1 MAKKIVVAWGRFN
14 PPTIGH
20 KVVMDRV
27 AKEAKARKAD
37 YAIFASK
44 SEDPRK
50 NPLPF
55 RVKVKFLKQSF
66 PNHSKNISS
75 KTNVKTLIDVMKSL
89 DKKYQEVSLVVGA
102 DRAAEFEN
110 ILNRYNGSEYNFDNI
125 EIITA
130 GKRDPDAEDVTGMS
144 ASKMRKFA
152 SDGNYK
158 EFKKGSPMK
167 NPKPLYD
174 AIRRGMKINE
184 EICQSIMEA
193 NVDGKTSITGR
204 RFNAMLRF
212 GLVDTKDL
220 PLAKRTFKDLET
232 SGANPL
238 LRQQIINVVDKILEY
253 IIDDDLLYRRMLLLL
268 HDGSIM
274 KEDHCHSLGKK
285 SDKSHIPYPYLL
297 EVFLRGLAS
306 SPIYGEKTAHQYAF
320 ERVNSFVSGGRSRS
334 ILDADIWESVQQ
346 ESVRRSSMKKFRDLV
361 QKKKPGEWGTK
372 ELADRYSKEVPGQPD
387 RTEEI
392 EPLIDVTEVA
402 PPGAGAER
410 FIKANKKKFKKQ
422 YGENGEKVL
431 YATAWK
437 LYGKKEGYDLWEA
450 KMGTIAKNVKAGQSP
465 YTIVAFVNNKVV
477 DEDYAKV
484 AEQVPAIVR
493 SLKKE
498 YPKAKIAVEDR
509 GGRIVHSES

>member
-27 AKEAKARKAD
+27 AKEAKARKAE

-75 KTNVKTLIDVMKSL
+75 KTNIKTLIDVMKSL

-130 GKRDPDAEDVTGMS
+130 GERDPDAEDVTGMS

-212 GLVDTKDL
+212 GLVDMKDL
-220 PLAKRTFKDLET
+220 PIAKRTFKELET

-238 LRQQIINVVDKILEY
+238 LRQQIINVVDKIL
-253 IIDDDLLYRRMLLLL
+253 
-268 HDGSIM
+268 
-274 KEDHCHSLGKK
+274 
-285 SDKSHIPYPYLL
+285 
-297 EVFLRGLAS
+297 
-306 SPIYGEKTAHQYAF
+306 
-320 ERVNSFVSGGRSRS
+320 
-334 ILDADIWESVQQ
+334 
-346 ESVRRSSMKKFRDLV
+346 
-361 QKKKPGEWGTK
+361 
-372 ELADRYSKEVPGQPD
+372 
-387 RTEEI
+387 
-392 EPLIDVTEVA
+392 
-402 PPGAGAER
+402 
-410 FIKANKKKFKKQ
+410 
-422 YGENGEKVL
+422 
-431 YATAWK
+431 
-437 LYGKKEGYDLWEA
+437 
-450 KMGTIAKNVKAGQSP
+450 
-465 YTIVAFVNNKVV
+465 
-477 DEDYAKV
+477 
-484 AEQVPAIVR
+484 
-493 SLKKE
+493 
-498 YPKAKIAVEDR
+498 
-509 GGRIVHSES
+509 